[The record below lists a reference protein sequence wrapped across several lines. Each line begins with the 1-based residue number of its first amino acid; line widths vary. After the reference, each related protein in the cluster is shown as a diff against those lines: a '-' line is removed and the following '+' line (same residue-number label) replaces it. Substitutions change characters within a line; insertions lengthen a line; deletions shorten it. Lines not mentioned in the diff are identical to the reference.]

1 MEKYISFVERLTYKK
16 FRFDIMIKYE
26 SLQKML
32 VIAAIAGMPMLLLA
46 TSCIA
51 QDSLGKNGTEN
62 CTCTCLDHQSLGI
75 NFGEECQYSS
85 IPDKATLVSP
95 KETIYVTN
103 PTFIWNPVKY
113 CTEYCLKVA
122 PASQPNEF
130 IFEKCYQAHEVLSD
144 WGCSAKP
151 EELKDRLTQDE
162 SYRWWIITKNCMGK
176 SWSNYM
182 EFVYDDDPQLTKPA
196 PISPMGLV
204 SAKTPEFK
212 WTAVPGATK
221 YNLQVIRGT
230 TDNSK
235 VVNAVFNADS
245 ITRGDICSVFSPVI
259 LPDDVYFWGVRAKN
273 TGDYVPL
280 HLTDKDRLYF
290 ENICALKP
298 DGENTTPV
306 EKETIKEGKE
316 TNQGENVLIE
326 PKIDLMEKKKDMIA
340 DVKEKIDHLKGVQR
354 SGCKCG
360 SSD

>member
-1 MEKYISFVERLTYKK
+1 
-16 FRFDIMIKYE
+16 
-26 SLQKML
+26 
-32 VIAAIAGMPMLLLA
+32 
-46 TSCIA
+46 
-51 QDSLGKNGTEN
+51 
-62 CTCTCLDHQSLGI
+62 
-75 NFGEECQYSS
+75 
-85 IPDKATLVSP
+85 
-95 KETIYVTN
+95 
-103 PTFIWNPVKY
+103 
-113 CTEYCLKVA
+113 
-122 PASQPNEF
+122 
-130 IFEKCYQAHEVLSD
+130 
-144 WGCSAKP
+144 
-151 EELKDRLTQDE
+151 
-162 SYRWWIITKNCMGK
+162 
-176 SWSNYM
+176 M

>member
-1 MEKYISFVERLTYKK
+1 
-16 FRFDIMIKYE
+16 MIKYE
-26 SLQKML
+26 SLQKIL
-32 VIAAIAGMPMLLLA
+32 IIAAIAGMTMLLLA

-51 QDSLGKNGTEN
+51 QDSLEKNGTEN
-62 CTCTCLDHQSLGI
+62 CTCACLDRQLSLGI
-75 NFGEECQYSS
+75 DFGEECEYSS
-85 IPDKATLVSP
+85 IPDKAMLVSP
-95 KETIYVTN
+95 RETIYVRN

-122 PASQPNEF
+122 RASQPDQY
-130 IFEKCYQAHEVLSD
+130 IFEECYQAHEVLSD

-151 EELKDRLTQDE
+151 KPEEYMDKLRKDE

-182 EFVYDDDPQLTKPA
+182 EFMYDDDPQLTKPA
-196 PISPMGLV
+196 PLSPMGLV

-230 TDNSK
+230 TGNSK
-235 VVNAVFNADS
+235 VVNAWFNADS
-245 ITRGDICSVFSPVI
+245 VTRGDICSVFSPVI

-273 TGDYVPL
+273 TDSSAPVL
-280 HLTDKDRLYF
+280 LTDEDLLYF

-298 DGENTTPV
+298 NATAENMTAV
-306 EKETIKEGKE
+306 EKKTIEDRKE
-316 TNQGENVLIE
+316 TNQVETLLTE
-326 PKIDLMEKKKDMIA
+326 SKIDLIEKKKDMIA
-340 DVKEKIDHLKGVQR
+340 AVKKEIDDLKDLQR
-354 SGCKCG
+354 SGCNCG